1 MITGSR
7 PDDGTALTGLLLL
20 RGPVP
25 DVSAW
30 LRRGVVPT
38 TVVPLEGWTAVV
50 PEGRSF
56 AEPPYADGNVMLAGR
71 PVPRKLGPA
80 LGFWVID
87 GRAII
92 TVQTK
97 GRGGIRYVVWEPERG
112 IVSPPGLTVAGP
124 VTLQRVAGGGN
135 RAELVEILRELYVQ
149 PDRLLA
155 AVVSVLELPGAKML
169 IDPGRVPD
177 LPDAVSVL
185 PAPKE
190 VGYFNDA
197 VKDAVALR
205 QELEA

>member
-1 MITGSR
+1 MTGPRSAA
-7 PDDGTALTGLLLL
+7 GTDAAGLLLL

-30 LRRGVVPT
+30 LRRGVVPAT
-38 TVVPLEGWTAVV
+38 ILPLDGWTAVV
-50 PEGRSF
+50 PERRSF
-56 AEPPYADGNVMLAGR
+56 AEAPYGDGIVMLAGR
-71 PVPRKLGPA
+71 PVPRTLGPA

-92 TVQTK
+92 TVRTR
-97 GRGGIRYVVWEPERG
+97 GRGGLRWVVWQPELG
-112 IVSPPGLTVAGP
+112 IVSPPGLPVAGP
-124 VTLQRVAGGGN
+124 VTLQRIAGGGN

-155 AVVSVLELPGAKML
+155 AVVSVLELPGARIL
-169 IDPGRVPD
+169 IDPDGVPE
-177 LPDAVSVL
+177 LPEALSVL

-197 VKDAVALR
+197 VRDAVALR